1 MGTVKKG
8 VTDIAGFR
16 VTEHTVKLPDGY
28 RIECLTVRVDGWD
41 MIHMEAECYLDN
53 DLLATV
59 TRDVPAQGSVGRLQL
74 IRARWLDGLADQ
86 LQKGVKLCDG

>member
-1 MGTVKKG
+1 
-8 VTDIAGFR
+8 
-16 VTEHTVKLPDGY
+16 
-28 RIECLTVRVDGWD
+28 
-41 MIHMEAECYLDN
+41 MEAECYLDN